1 MYHINILITC
11 LSAKQLSQISL
22 MSKININGEIEP
34 YVNISDVINS
44 IFFLPENLDSSQN
57 IQCKY

>member
-1 MYHINILITC
+1 
-11 LSAKQLSQISL
+11 